1 MPNDQNTLG
10 SYLEPASILFAF
22 VLAYFWVSSPLL
34 REYSLQLASGLFLI
48 YFISKRLQQS
58 KWNHLMP
65 SEESLETALLVGA
78 VAVVVGSTDSLGSPF
93 LPLFYLLLFVSVMTI
108 NLYSNLVEMVALLL
122 FLWAVSV
129 HPLTT
134 NYWLELLSLPL
145 LLPLMLFARWQF
157 EEAQEDKYRL
167 KQEENL
173 LAEQESRIMMFLST
187 YLVPRLRQLRAML
200 IINDQ
205 NRLSVAKQLEI
216 LEAESGRLLQE
227 IDQADDAENIAAQVL
242 KVKKEEAL
250 EAKQAQQTNG
260 SQQETSGETNE
271 IARETVS

>member
-1 MPNDQNTLG
+1 MPNEKFTLG
-10 SYLEPASILFAF
+10 SILEPFSILLAF
-22 VLAYFWVSSPLL
+22 VIAYFWVSSPLL
-34 REYSLQLASGLFLI
+34 REYSLQLAAGLFLI
-48 YFISKRLQQS
+48 YFLSKRLQQS

-78 VAVVVGSTDSLGSPF
+78 VAVVVGSTEALGSPF

-108 NLYSNLVEMVALLL
+108 SLYSNLVEMVALLL

-129 HPLTT
+129 HPLTG

-173 LAEQESRIMMFLST
+173 LADQESRILMFLST
-187 YLVPRLRQLRAML
+187 YLTPRLRQLRAML
-200 IINDQ
+200 ILNDQ
-205 NRLSVAKQLEI
+205 NRLSVAKQLEV
-216 LEAESGRLLQE
+216 LEAESVRLLQE
-227 IDQADDAENIAAQVL
+227 IDQADDAETVAAEVIKL
-242 KVKKEEAL
+242 KQEQLHEES
-250 EAKQAQQTNG
+250 N
-260 SQQETSGETNE
+260 
-271 IARETVS
+271 